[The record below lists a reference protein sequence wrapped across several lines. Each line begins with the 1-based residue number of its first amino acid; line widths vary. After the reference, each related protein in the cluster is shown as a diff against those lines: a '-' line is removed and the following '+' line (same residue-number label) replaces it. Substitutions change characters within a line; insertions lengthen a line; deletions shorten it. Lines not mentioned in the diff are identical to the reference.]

1 MPPDHSFAPTQLSAR
16 AAYLLR
22 GNDLGVMTTAAPLL
36 YPHMWSWDAAFV
48 SIGLASLTVERAVVE
63 LDTLLSAQG
72 KFLLSYNDH
81 PLVWEMY
88 DRPGIYIERV
98 TRLNNMKQRYDGGA
112 QFPELFVS
120 NYDQSERIRVLPE
133 QLSFAS

>member
-1 MPPDHSFAPTQLSAR
+1 MEDSARYVGR
-16 AAYLLR
+16 AAYLELDSGLHAKLQFVTQGIADR
-22 GNDLGVMTTAAPLL
+22 YGCLL
-36 YPHMWSWDAAFV
+36 YTSDYYSNITFGRGGH
-48 SIGLASLTVERAVVE
+48 ER
-63 LDTLLSAQG
+63 LRDTLLSVQG